1 MGPRNLILQRS
12 DAIEVY
18 TKPKRGEGS
27 LHPRPKGQGIRD
39 PPHSRSNKLIKYPTV
54 RFKLY
59 TACVPPLLKLLNI
72 KSFVETQQTP
82 SGRLKTT
89 MGLHAASIWGN
100 PERLQLNAESTAVGI
115 LKTVEFCTDLPIF
128 VDETSITDKIKELV
142 YLEAVLKFK
151 SILQLDNKYV
161 LC

>member
-1 MGPRNLILQRS
+1 MQ
-12 DAIEVY
+12 A
-18 TKPKRGEGS
+18 T
-27 LHPRPKGQGIRD
+27 
-39 PPHSRSNKLIKYPTV
+39 NKLIKYPTV

>member
-1 MGPRNLILQRS
+1 
-12 DAIEVY
+12 
-18 TKPKRGEGS
+18 
-27 LHPRPKGQGIRD
+27 
-39 PPHSRSNKLIKYPTV
+39 
-54 RFKLY
+54 
-59 TACVPPLLKLLNI
+59 
-72 KSFVETQQTP
+72 
-82 SGRLKTT
+82 